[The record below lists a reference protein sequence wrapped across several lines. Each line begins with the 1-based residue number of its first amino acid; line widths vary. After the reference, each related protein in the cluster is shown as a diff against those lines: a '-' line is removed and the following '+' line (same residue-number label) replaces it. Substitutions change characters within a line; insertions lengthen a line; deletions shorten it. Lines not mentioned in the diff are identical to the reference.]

1 MFASSN
7 TIVVE
12 VRIAE
17 SPQRF
22 LWTVEIK
29 VKITWLTRYCRPSA
43 VAVRK
48 LHLYEAQDEKTGTT
62 LIAMQP
68 LVANQ
73 AYMPQMK
80 AMCVPFHMVYGGFM
94 CCQRLQSDRP
104 KWRGS
109 LAEVSQ
115 TSLCRTVSKAIQFGS
130 EKWTAP
136 AILAVTWLFLGVG
149 QAIIPHLKEDIQ
161 GYLLI

>member
-1 MFASSN
+1 MRRTGGWTARVRLTKQAGFPINVHSYFDKKFPSSTN
-7 TIVVE
+7 
-12 VRIAE
+12 
-17 SPQRF
+17 
-22 LWTVEIK
+22 
-29 VKITWLTRYCRPSA
+29 
-43 VAVRK
+43 
-48 LHLYEAQDEKTGTT
+48 YEAKDEKTGTT

-68 LVANQ
+68 LVANR
-73 AYMPQMK
+73 AYIPQMK

-115 TSLCRTVSKAIQFGS
+115 TSLCRTVSKAIQFHS
-130 EKWTAP
+130 EKCTAP

-149 QAIIPHLKEDIQ
+149 QAIIPHLKEDIR